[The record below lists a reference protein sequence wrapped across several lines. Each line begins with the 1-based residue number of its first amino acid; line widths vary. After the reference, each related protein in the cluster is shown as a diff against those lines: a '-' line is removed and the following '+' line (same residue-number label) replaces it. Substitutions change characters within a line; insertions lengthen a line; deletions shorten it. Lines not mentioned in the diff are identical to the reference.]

1 MTHGIDGRSKHS
13 SVAGSEVRARARTS
27 RDALWQRLSQP
38 LTRSSGG
45 GAPCSRDEGSRVHS
59 SLPSVTLPYCEQE
72 CLQRYCS
79 RECSTLT
86 RRAEL
91 VRTHYAGR
99 LCPSPA
105 VAARARANSNECKSD
120 SYRDMFSHSEEARAL
135 RPSSRSVRYAP
146 RGRPLARLHAPAA
159 ALPHA
164 RRLPLALCSPHTG
177 IRRGPRTA
185 GRLARGFHPSNPRTR
200 RGCVRRDEG
209 EYHRSVPGGA
219 CGDSATARARTARG
233 VVRARGFASEGDG
246 IHGERRRHRRSRW
259 NDDHFGGRPRAD
271 GAADGSSPRDDRPDA
286 FH

>member
-135 RPSSRSVRYAP
+135 RLCAERTAP
-146 RGRPLARLHAPAA
+146 CAATRACGCASPRAPA
-159 ALPHA
+159 
-164 RRLPLALCSPHTG
+164 
-177 IRRGPRTA
+177 TA
-185 GRLARGFHPSNPRTR
+185 GSLLATHRNP
-200 RGCVRRDEG
+200 
-209 EYHRSVPGGA
+209 PWPP
-219 CGDSATARARTARG
+219 
-233 VVRARGFASEGDG
+233 
-246 IHGERRRHRRSRW
+246 HRR
-259 NDDHFGGRPRAD
+259 
-271 GAADGSSPRDDRPDA
+271 
-286 FH
+286 